1 VRQGELADRAL
12 ARVIDGIPERE
23 RGFAQELTYGVLR
36 MRARIDYRLAQI
48 ATRPLNEIDA
58 DALDALRLGAYQ
70 LLDLNGIPPYAAV
83 SESVE
88 LIKSRNAHL
97 SGFVNGVLKGLQR
110 AGDIRFPPLDG
121 DPVRHLT
128 TWGSH
133 PEWLVKRWVKRFGA
147 SDAARLVEAN
157 NRRPELCIHPLTM
170 RAEAAIA
177 ILSENGMTAEVL
189 TSSHTDGLRLTHG
202 DVVRALELV
211 PAIVQDPAARLVT
224 RYISATPDDVVL
236 DLCAAPGGKA
246 VGLAQR
252 AKFTAASD
260 LSFQR
265 LDRVR
270 ENIARVRAQGV
281 DVRAGLVV
289 ADAKEPPFRSAD
301 VVFVDAPCTGT
312 GTLRRHPD
320 GRWRLRYQDLDALIR
335 LQREILEAAALRV
348 KVGGTLVYA
357 TCSLEPEEN
366 EDQVEWLLKKIS
378 GFAVAPPS
386 DFPMRLDKRGFLHV
400 LPQDHGYD
408 GAFAARLRR
417 IR

>member
-23 RGFAQELTYGVLR
+23 RAFAQELTYGVLR
-36 MRARIDYRLAQI
+36 MRARIDYRLSQI

-88 LIKSRNAHL
+88 LIKTRNPHL

-110 AGDIRFPPLDG
+110 AGDIRFPPFDR

-133 PEWLVKRWVKRFGA
+133 PEWLVKRWIKRFG
-147 SDAARLVEAN
+147 SVDAARLIEAN

-170 RAEAAIA
+170 SAGAAIA
-177 ILSENGMTAEVL
+177 VLSENGMTAEPL
-189 TSSHTDGLRLTHG
+189 TSHTDGFRLTHG
-202 DVVRALELV
+202 DVATALELV
-211 PAIVQDPAARLVT
+211 PGIVQDPAARLVT
-224 RYISATPDDVVL
+224 RYISATPNDTVL

-246 VGLAQR
+246 VGIAAR
-252 AKFTAASD
+252 AKYTVAAD
-260 LSFQR
+260 LSPQR
-265 LDRVR
+265 LARVR
-270 ENIARVRAQGV
+270 ENIERVRSQGV
-281 DVRAGLVV
+281 EAHVGLVV
-289 ADAKEPPFRSAD
+289 ADARIPPFRAAD
-301 VVFVDAPCTGT
+301 IVFVDAPCTGT

-320 GRWRLRYQDLDALIR
+320 GRWRIRHNDLTALVK

-348 KVGGTLVYA
+348 KPGGTLVYA

-366 EDQVEWLLKKIS
+366 EDQVEWLLQKVP

-386 DFPMRLDKRGFLHV
+386 DFPVRLDKRGFLHV
-400 LPQDHGYD
+400 LPQDLGYD

-417 IR
+417 VR